1 MGKARKSP
9 KFAVMKKIV
18 TSKAIKQHKEEV
30 LNPNKKDLEKD
41 KLPRNVP
48 NVSSALF
55 FKHNNALGPPYRVL
69 VDTNFVNFSI
79 KNKFNFFHA
88 VKVVMVPSSSRLM
101 ALLVL
106 EVLCYDARVSY
117 TALRLCNPSCVV
129 VRCSSGQDGFSSVG
143 VAVLEI
149 YGWLTSLS
157 SWVLVLVVVVRRH
170 MFYSCRWS
178 NRFVVFLTLE
188 VEAQALSALQGLS
201 FWVVELYV
209 VRVRAKCMFK
219 RVQVSGRGHIEIS
232 SCGSLGGSTGTPCFT
247 GCVMAELEKLG
258 QKYRTALRIAKD
270 PRFERLPCTHKG
282 TYADDC
288 IVERVTQHK
297 CYMVATCDRD
307 LKRRIRKVPGVP
319 IMYITQHKYSIER
332 LPEATIG
339 GGTVETAMIFL
350 E

>member
-30 LNPNKKDLEKD
+30 LNPNKKDLEKV

-69 VDTNFVNFSI
+69 VDTNFINFSI
-79 KNKFNFFHA
+79 KNKA
-88 VKVVMVPSSSRLM
+88 IGSRERNDGLFVCKM
-101 ALLVL
+101 LFQWPEWVFLSRGGGVRDLSVAYELKFLGSGASRYCEASFVL
-106 EVLCYDARVSY
+106 FLSMEQQICGFSDAGGGG
-117 TALRLCNPSCVV
+117 TGA
-129 VRCSSGQDGFSSVG
+129 VRCLG
-143 VAVLEI
+143 
-149 YGWLTSLS
+149 
-157 SWVLVLVVVVRRH
+157 
-170 MFYSCRWS
+170 
-178 NRFVVFLTLE
+178 
-188 VEAQALSALQGLS
+188 LQGLS
-201 FWVVELYV
+201 YSVVELYV
-209 VRVRAKCMFK
+209 VCVRAKCMFK

-232 SCGSLGGSTGTPCFT
+232 LCRSLGGSTGTPCIT
-247 GCVMAELEKLG
+247 DCVMAELEKLG

-339 GGTVETAMIFL
+339 GGTVETALIFL